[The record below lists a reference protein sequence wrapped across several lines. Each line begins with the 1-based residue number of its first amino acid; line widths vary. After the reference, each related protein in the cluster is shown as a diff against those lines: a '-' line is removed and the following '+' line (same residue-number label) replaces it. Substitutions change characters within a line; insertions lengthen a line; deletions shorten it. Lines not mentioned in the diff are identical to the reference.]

1 MLQIQV
7 KFKSKYS
14 TRILLNIFFFLIFTE
29 TRSLKE
35 KSGEQYPI
43 RNLKEDQA
51 RFLWFYKC
59 HNFMIEL
66 EDDDRQAKQEMISCC
81 RQNYQEDKRAL
92 KTLDEFENQSFNDN
106 AKNAILWYTQNS
118 IIFRCINEA
127 LISGNIST
135 IYSYRYIIK
144 LLCRQLKYLH
154 EKYKQSNSDNIL
166 RLYRGQL
173 LKLSQILLISKHIND
188 LISLNGFL
196 STSLE
201 EDIAK
206 RFCFVRQR
214 QDHEP
219 VLFEIDIDMTSEQ
232 SIAFA
237 DISHISQYP
246 EEEEI
251 LISIGSIFRIESVD
265 FDEINQL
272 YRIHLSLSQYEQLT
286 VNQYIEQTFA
296 KEVDSIDQSVLFGK
310 LLFDMGEYQFA
321 IEYFKKRIECL
332 TDTDNHHRATY
343 LNNIGVCYNE
353 IGKKDQALKH
363 YKAASQMYKQTNNH
377 RGLGA
382 CYHNVNY

>member
-1 MLQIQV
+1 M
-7 KFKSKYS
+7 
-14 TRILLNIFFFLIFTE
+14 
-29 TRSLKE
+29 
-35 KSGEQYPI
+35 
-43 RNLKEDQA
+43 
-51 RFLWFYKC
+51 
-59 HNFMIEL
+59 
-66 EDDDRQAKQEMISCC
+66 
-81 RQNYQEDKRAL
+81 
-92 KTLDEFENQSFNDN
+92 
-106 AKNAILWYTQNS
+106 
-118 IIFRCINEA
+118 
-127 LISGNIST
+127 
-135 IYSYRYIIK
+135 
-144 LLCRQLKYLH
+144 
-154 EKYKQSNSDNIL
+154 
-166 RLYRGQL
+166 
-173 LKLSQILLISKHIND
+173 ISKHIND

-206 RFCFVRQR
+206 RFCFCRQR

-363 YKAASQMYKQTNNH
+363 YKAASQIYKQTNNH

-382 CYHNVNY
+382 CYHNVSH